1 MLSFTNTWNKWKRT
15 GAAPFCLRRRNKRG
29 RIALSTTGDYISGF
43 GYTLIELIIVLA
55 IIGTVV
61 SMSVP
66 FVSSFL
72 FRTNLQS
79 SAEDMVS
86 TLRWARRLA
95 ITKREEYR
103 VVFDP
108 QRGKYW
114 LEDKEGNAEGER
126 HSLQQNI
133 VFADPDLNKIQEED
147 GIVEFDHPDDSG
159 ISFYP
164 QGTAESGS
172 IYLKGKEGERWY
184 TITIT
189 ASTGYTRIYPERH

>member
-1 MLSFTNTWNKWKRT
+1 MS
-15 GAAPFCLRRRNKRG
+15 G
-29 RIALSTTGDYISGF
+29 RKGEYGF
-43 GYTLIELIIVLA
+43 TLIELIIVLA

-72 FRTNLQS
+72 FRTNLES
-79 SAEDMVS
+79 SAEDIVS

-95 ITKREEYR
+95 ITKRKEYR
-103 VVFDP
+103 VIFNP

-114 LEDKEGNAEGER
+114 LEDKEGNIEGER
-126 HSLQQNI
+126 HSLEENI
-133 VFADPDLNKIQEED
+133 VFADPDLNKMQEED

-159 ISFYP
+159 FSFYP

-172 IYLKGKEGERWY
+172 IYLKEKERERWR
-184 TITIT
+184 TVTIT
-189 ASTGYTRIYPERH
+189 ASTGYARIYPEKH